1 MTENTLQVLISGLS
15 TIVWGMTAYIFMS
28 LRSELRDLKDLLN
41 KVLLEHTVLKTN
53 YSISQKDIQV
63 INDRLFR
70 MDKDVLMLRE
80 RNHDTANALSV
91 LWNHAIINGWKIHSE
106 RPTFRADQN

>member
-1 MTENTLQVLISGLS
+1 MQVLISGLS
-15 TIVWGMTAYIFMS
+15 TVIWGMTAYIFMS

-63 INDRLFR
+63 TNDRLTR
-70 MDKDVLMLRE
+70 MDRDVLLLRE
-80 RNHDTANALSV
+80 RSHDSANAIGV
-91 LWNHAIINGWKIHSE
+91 LWAHAIINGWKIHSE
-106 RPTFRADQN
+106 RPVFRSEQN